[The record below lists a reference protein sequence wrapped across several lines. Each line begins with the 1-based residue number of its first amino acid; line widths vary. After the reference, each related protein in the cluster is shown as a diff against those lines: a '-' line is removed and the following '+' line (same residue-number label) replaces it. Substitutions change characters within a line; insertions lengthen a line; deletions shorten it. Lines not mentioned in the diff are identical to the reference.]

1 MRFSSIDNWP
11 LRGSM
16 KMIMITRQTSLSR
29 NIVQFCR
36 FLRQKGFSVTIEEE
50 TLSLQ
55 ALQFI
60 NYNNN
65 EVFKQALKATLCRNK
80 SQLDEFDN
88 LFQEYWKELNK
99 AVDVKL
105 KEEPKVKPNYQQQA
119 SYKALKKWLHGN
131 GNNETEETATYSMQ
145 ENLSKRD
152 FSTVPEDEVE
162 EIMQTIKSIAKRL
175 AAKTNRRYE
184 LSPKTDM
191 PDLRKT
197 LRKNLRRGGELL
209 DIVHRRPKQNRVKL
223 VLLCDVSRSMEL
235 YSAFLIQFMYAFQQV
250 YRRMETFVFSTSLK
264 RITSLLKQKNFHE
277 AMQQLSHENNG
288 WSGGTR
294 IGESLD
300 VFVKEYGKKMIDSK
314 TFVIILSDGW
324 DTGNIDL
331 IKKNMEFIHSKS
343 KKLIWLNPL
352 AGFEDYKPH
361 VAAMKAALPFIDV
374 FAPAHNAE
382 SLRRLGRWL

>member
-1 MRFSSIDNWP
+1 
-11 LRGSM
+11 
-16 KMIMITRQTSLSR
+16 MITRQTSLSK

-36 FLRQKGFSVTIEEE
+36 FLRQKGFGVTIEEE
-50 TLSLQ
+50 SLSLQ
-55 ALQFI
+55 ALQI
-60 NYNNN
+60 IDYNNN
-65 EVFKQALKATLCRNK
+65 DIFRQTLKATLCHNK
-80 SQLDEFDN
+80 SQLDEFDD
-88 LFQEYWKELNK
+88 LFHEYWKELEK
-99 AVDVKL
+99 AVDAKT
-105 KEEPKVKPNYQQQA
+105 KECPKNKTAFQQQA

-131 GNNETEETATYSMQ
+131 RNKETEETATYSTQ

-152 FSTVPEDEVE
+152 FSTIPEDEVDE
-162 EIMQTIKSIAKRL
+162 LMQTIKFIAKRL
-175 AAKTNRRYE
+175 AAKKNRRYE
-184 LSPKTDM
+184 FSSKTEM

-209 DIVHRRPKQNRVKL
+209 DIIHRRPKRNRLKL
-223 VLLCDVSRSMEL
+223 ILLCDVSRSMEL

-264 RITSLLKQKNFHE
+264 RVTWLLKQKNFSE
-277 AMQQLSHENNG
+277 AMQKLGTENNG

-300 VFVKEYGKKMIDSK
+300 VFIKEYGKKLIDSK
-314 TFVIILSDGW
+314 TIVVILSDGW

-331 IKKNMEFIHSKS
+331 IKTNMEFIHAKS

-361 VAAMKAALPFIDV
+361 VSAMKAALPFIDV
-374 FAPAHNAE
+374 FASVHNVE
-382 SLRRLGRWL
+382 SLKRLGRWL

>member
-1 MRFSSIDNWP
+1 
-11 LRGSM
+11 
-16 KMIMITRQTSLSR
+16 QT
-29 NIVQFCR
+29 
-36 FLRQKGFSVTIEEE
+36 
-50 TLSLQ
+50 
-55 ALQFI
+55 
-60 NYNNN
+60 
-65 EVFKQALKATLCRNK
+65 LKATLCHNK

-88 LFQEYWKELNK
+88 LFNEYWKKLEK
-99 AVDVKL
+99 AIDAKT
-105 KEEPKVKPNYQQQA
+105 KGDPKIKTAFQQQA

-131 GNNETEETATYSMQ
+131 GNNETEETATYSIQ
-145 ENLSKRD
+145 ETLLRKD

-162 EIMQTIKSIAKRL
+162 ELMQTIKAIAKRL

-184 LSPKTDM
+184 FSYKTDM

-209 DIVHRRPKQNRVKL
+209 DIVHRKPQRNRLKL
-223 VLLCDVSRSMEL
+223 VLLCDVSRSMDL
-235 YSAFLIQFMYAFQQV
+235 YSAFLIQFMYAFHQV

-264 RITSLLKQKNFHE
+264 RITSLLKQKNFQD
-277 AMQQLSHENNG
+277 AMQLLSIENNG

-300 VFVKEYGKKMIDSK
+300 SFVKGYGKKMIDSK
-314 TFVIILSDGW
+314 TIVIILSDGW

-331 IKKNMEFIHSKS
+331 IKQNMKFIHARS

-361 VAAMKAALPFIDV
+361 VSAMKAALPFIDV
-374 FAPAHNAE
+374 FAAVHNVE
-382 SLRRLGRWL
+382 SLKKLGRWL

>member
-1 MRFSSIDNWP
+1 
-11 LRGSM
+11 
-16 KMIMITRQTSLSR
+16 MITRQASLSK

-36 FLRQKGFSVTIEEE
+36 FLRQKGFGVTIDEE

-60 NYNNN
+60 NYNDNDI
-65 EVFKQALKATLCRNK
+65 FRQALKATLCHNK
-80 SQLDEFDN
+80 LQVDEFDN
-88 LFQEYWKELNK
+88 LFNEYWKQLNN
-99 AVDVKL
+99 AVDA
-105 KEEPKVKPNYQQQA
+105 KVKEQQTAKTNQQQA

-131 GNNETEETATYSMQ
+131 GEKETEETAAYSYQ
-145 ENLSKRD
+145 EVLSRRD
-152 FSTVPEDEVE
+152 FSTVPEDEVD
-162 EIMQTIKSIAKRL
+162 EIMQTIRSIAKRL

-184 LSPKTDM
+184 YSSKTEM

-209 DIVHRRPKQNRVKL
+209 DIIHRKPKRNRVKL

-264 RITSLLKQKNFHE
+264 RVTSLLKQRNFQE
-277 AMQQLSHENNG
+277 AMQQLSNDNSG

-294 IGESLD
+294 IGESLNE
-300 VFVKEYGKKMIDSK
+300 FVHEYGKKFIDSK
-314 TFVIILSDGW
+314 TIIVILSDGW

-331 IKKNMEFIHSKS
+331 IKSNMDFIHAKS

-352 AGFEDYKPH
+352 AGFADYKPH
-361 VAAMKAALPFIDV
+361 VSAMKAALPFIDV
-374 FAPAHNAE
+374 FAPGHNVE
-382 SLRRLGRWL
+382 SLRGLGKWL

>member
-1 MRFSSIDNWP
+1 
-11 LRGSM
+11 
-16 KMIMITRQTSLSR
+16 MITRQTSLSK
-29 NIVQFCR
+29 NIVHFCR
-36 FLRQKGFSVTIEEE
+36 FLRLKNFTISADEEAL
-50 TLSLQ
+50 TLQ

-60 NYNNN
+60 DYSNN
-65 EVFKQALKATLCRNK
+65 EIFRLALKASICRNK
-80 SQLDEFDN
+80 YQLDEFDD
-88 LFQEYWKELNK
+88 LFHEYWKELDK
-99 AVDVKL
+99 AVDAKT
-105 KEEPKVKPNYQQQA
+105 KEDPKNKTAFQQQA
-119 SYKALKKWLHGN
+119 SYKAINKWLQGN
-131 GNNETEETATYSMQ
+131 GNKEIEETDNYSIQ
-145 ENLSKRD
+145 ETLLRKD
-152 FSTVPEDEVE
+152 FSTVPGDEVDE
-162 EIMQTIKSIAKRL
+162 LMQTIKSIAKRL

-184 LSPKTDM
+184 FSYKTDM

-209 DIVHRRPKQNRVKL
+209 DIVHRKPKRNRIKL

-264 RITSLLKQKNFHE
+264 RITSLLKQKNFSE
-277 AMQQLSHENNG
+277 AMQLLSNENNG

-300 VFVKEYGKKMIDSK
+300 AFVNEWGKKLIDSK
-314 TFVIILSDGW
+314 TILIILSDGW

-331 IKKNMEFIHSKS
+331 IKNNMEFIHAKS

-361 VAAMKAALPFIDV
+361 VSAMKAALPFIDV
-374 FAPAHNAE
+374 FAPVHNVE
-382 SLRRLGRWL
+382 SLKKLGRWL

>member
-1 MRFSSIDNWP
+1 MN
-11 LRGSM
+11 
-16 KMIMITRQTSLSR
+16 RQTSLSK

-36 FLRQKGFSVTIEEE
+36 FLRQKGFGVTIEEE
-50 TLSLQ
+50 SLSLQ
-55 ALQFI
+55 ALQLI
-60 NYNNN
+60 NYNNI
-65 EVFKQALKATLCRNK
+65 EVFQQALKATLCHNK
-80 SQLDEFDN
+80 TQLDEFDN
-88 LFQEYWKELNK
+88 LFNEYWIELNK
-99 AVDVKL
+99 AVDAKV
-105 KEEPKVKPNYQQQA
+105 KEEPRVKPNYQQQA
-119 SYKALKKWLHGN
+119 SYKSLKKWLHGN
-131 GNNETEETATYSMQ
+131 GNKETEETATYSMQ

-175 AAKTNRRYE
+175 AARTNRRFE
-184 LSPKTDM
+184 FSSKNDM

-209 DIVHRRPKQNRVKL
+209 DIVHRKPKRNRVKL

-264 RITSLLKQKNFHE
+264 RITSMLKQKNFHE
-277 AMQQLSHENNG
+277 AMQQLSNENNG

-300 VFVKEYGKKMIDSK
+300 AFVKEHGKRMIDPK
-314 TFVIILSDGW
+314 TIVVILSDGW

-331 IKKNMEFIHSKS
+331 IKKNMELLHAKA
-343 KKLIWLNPL
+343 KKMIWLNPL

-374 FAPAHNAE
+374 FAPGHNVE
-382 SLRRLGRWL
+382 SLRRLGKWL

>member
-1 MRFSSIDNWP
+1 
-11 LRGSM
+11 
-16 KMIMITRQTSLSR
+16 MITRQTSLSK

-36 FLRQKGFSVTIEEE
+36 FLRQKGFGVTIEEE

-60 NYNNN
+60 DYNNN
-65 EVFKQALKATLCRNK
+65 EVFRLTLKATLCHNK
-80 SQLDEFDN
+80 TQLDEFDD
-88 LFQEYWKELNK
+88 LFHQYWKELDK
-99 AVDVKL
+99 AVDAKT
-105 KEEPKVKPNYQQQA
+105 KEDTKNKTAFQQQS

-131 GNNETEETATYSMQ
+131 DNKETEEAATYSMQ
-145 ENLSKRD
+145 ETLLRKD
-152 FSTVPEDEVE
+152 FSTVPEDEVDE
-162 EIMQTIKSIAKRL
+162 LMQTIKSIAKRL

-184 LSPKTDM
+184 FSSKTDM

-209 DIVHRRPKQNRVKL
+209 DIVHRRPKRNRLKL

-250 YRRMETFVFSTSLK
+250 YRRMETFVFSTTLK
-264 RITSLLKQKNFHE
+264 RITFLLKQKNFND
-277 AMQQLSHENNG
+277 AMHLLSRENNG

-294 IGESLD
+294 IGESLEA
-300 VFVKEYGKKMIDSK
+300 FVKEYGKKMIDSK
-314 TFVIILSDGW
+314 TIVVILSDGW

-331 IKKNMEFIHSKS
+331 IKRNMEFMHARS

-361 VAAMKAALPFIDV
+361 VSAMKAALPFIDV
-374 FAPAHNAE
+374 FAPVHNVE
-382 SLRRLGRWL
+382 SLKRLGRWL

>member
-1 MRFSSIDNWP
+1 
-11 LRGSM
+11 
-16 KMIMITRQTSLSR
+16 MITRQTSLSK

-36 FLRQKGFSVTIEEE
+36 FLRQKGFGVTIEEE

-60 NYNNN
+60 DYNNN
-65 EVFKQALKATLCRNK
+65 QVFKLTLKATLCHNK
-80 SQLDEFDN
+80 TQLNEFDN
-88 LFQEYWKELNK
+88 LFYEYWKELQK
-99 AVDVKL
+99 AVESKT
-105 KEEPKVKPNYQQQA
+105 KEEPKTKTTNQQQP

-131 GNNETEETATYSMQ
+131 GNKETEETATYSMQ
-145 ENLSKRD
+145 ETLSKKD

-162 EIMQTIKSIAKRL
+162 ELMQTIKSIAKRL

-184 LSPKTDM
+184 VSAKQDL

-209 DIVHRRPKQNRVKL
+209 DIVHRKPKRNRVKL

-264 RITSLLKQKNFHE
+264 RVTSLLKQKNFSE
-277 AMQQLSHENNG
+277 AMQRLSNENDG

-294 IGESLD
+294 IGESLES
-300 VFVKEYGKKMIDSK
+300 FVMEYGKKLIDSK
-314 TFVIILSDGW
+314 TIVVILSDGW

-331 IKKNMEFIHSKS
+331 IKTNMEFIHSRA

-361 VAAMKAALPFIDV
+361 VSAMKAALPFIDV
-374 FAPAHNAE
+374 FAPAHNVE
-382 SLRRLGRWL
+382 SLRRIGKWL